1 VIEVDDLP
9 EVVRPHRSSTAPSD
23 SSSPQSGTRRLD
35 LGRELARAELRL
47 VEQAMAAAEGRKGE
61 AWKLLGLNNRFA
73 LRRRVRRLLSAHPD
87 LAAEFPSLDRSF
99 RTPR

>member
-1 VIEVDDLP
+1 
-9 EVVRPHRSSTAPSD
+9 
-23 SSSPQSGTRRLD
+23 
-35 LGRELARAELRL
+35 